1 MVLPRILTEGSQK
14 VRRLK
19 RKVDRSLRRRS
30 IAGTLKFIILNL
42 GSVLTALGSSRK
54 SVQSVPSEYDRKYN
68 VDTSG
73 QIHLSDLDIASPNS
87 AFGNSYEPSPP
98 KIIIEMISAL
108 GIRYED
114 YTFIDIGSGKGLVLL
129 IASNYPFRKIVGVE
143 FSSELHAIAIQNL
156 RNYTNPEQKCKNI
169 DLVLKDAT
177 EYVIPNDPIV
187 LYMFNPFNEK
197 VLRTVV
203 TKIRESIRIS
213 PRPVFILYKNPI
225 ARGLF
230 ESDNLVKIIS
240 RCKEYAVYNFQGTEV

>member
-1 MVLPRILTEGSQK
+1 MDLARILTEGSQK
-14 VRRLK
+14 LRRLK
-19 RKVDRSLRRRS
+19 RKVDRSLKRRS
-30 IAGTLKFIILNL
+30 ILGTIKFIIFNL
-42 GSVLTALGSSRK
+42 GSVVTALTSSRT
-54 SVQSVPSEYDRKYN
+54 SGRSVPSEYDRKFN

-73 QIHLSDLDIASPNS
+73 QIHLSDLDIESPNS

-98 KIIIEMISAL
+98 KIIIEMISGL

-129 IASNYPFRKIVGVE
+129 IASTYPFRKIVGVE

-169 DLVLKDAT
+169 ELVLKDAT

-197 VLRTVV
+197 ILRTVV

-213 PRPVFILYKNPI
+213 PRPVFILYKNPT
-225 ARGLF
+225 ARRIF
-230 ESDNLVKIIS
+230 EADNLVKTT
-240 RCKEYAVYNFQGTEV
+240 RVCREYAIYNFQGT